1 MKKRIYNSPLS
12 EVNECS
18 SELLITGPAS
28 VLPGPGTPAPE
39 RHPKQMY

>member
-28 VLPGPGTPAPE
+28 VLPGPGAAPE
-39 RHPKQMY
+39 LCPEQLF